1 MKSPLVS
8 ILIPSY
14 NHEEYIQEAIESSLN
29 QTYNN
34 IEILIID
41 DGSSDNSPAIISG
54 YAERYP
60 DKIRYSRQEN
70 SGVATTLNKLI
81 DMARGEYL
89 SLMASDDI
97 LYPTKIE
104 KQMSLFNADESGEL
118 GFVYSFADQINQN
131 ENRFRKEELTFG
143 LRGFIFKELFELGVF
158 FSPVSNLI
166 KKSAVIECG
175 KFKIGNPYCD
185 DYELYLE
192 IALKYKMD
200 YVPEKLVARRIH
212 YTNTSSNQHLSVLG
226 NKSMLIA
233 FAERHDLVRRYGID
247 VDKRLAKL
255 DLQLAKHYFVSEDY
269 SKSRKLLLTVLSSY
283 PRVFIGRKSSVVYL
297 VISFA
302 PRVVKVFLKRVLG
315 NQKFYLAS

>member
-1 MKSPLVS
+1 MKNPLVS
-8 ILIPSY
+8 ILIPSF
-14 NHEEYIQEAIESSLN
+14 NHEAYIAEAIESCLN
-29 QTYNN
+29 QTYRN
-34 IEILIID
+34 IEILILD
-41 DGSSDNSPAIISG
+41 DGSTDRSPIIIAE
-54 YAERYP
+54 YAN
-60 DKIRYSRQEN
+60 RYSNRIRFYQHEN
-70 SGVATTLNKLI
+70 SGVAITINKLI
-81 DMARGEYL
+81 DLSQGEYL

-118 GFVYSFADQINQN
+118 GFVYSFADQINEN
-131 ENRFRKEELTFG
+131 EYRFRKEELTYG

-158 FSPVSNLI
+158 FCPVSNLI
-166 KKSAVIECG
+166 RKSAVIECG

-192 IALKYKMD
+192 IALKYRMD

-226 NKSMLIA
+226 NKSMLLA
-233 FAERHDLVRRYGID
+233 FAERYDLVRRYGID

-302 PRVVKVFLKRVLG
+302 PRVVKLFLKRVLG
-315 NQKFYLAS
+315 NQKFYLPS